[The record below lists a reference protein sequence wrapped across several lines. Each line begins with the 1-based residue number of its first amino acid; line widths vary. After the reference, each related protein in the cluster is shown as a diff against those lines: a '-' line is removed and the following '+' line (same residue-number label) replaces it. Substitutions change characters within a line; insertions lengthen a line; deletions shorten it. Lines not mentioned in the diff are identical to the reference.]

1 MSYDDKKLVTLLES
15 TLNPTLRKQAEE
27 ELTAIHNAV
36 GFSTTL
42 LQLVM
47 SDQVQMPVRQA
58 GAIYLKNLINQF
70 WLERRVDKPNE
81 PMPYS
86 LQDSDR
92 NTIRDNLIEAVIHS
106 PDPIRAQL
114 IVCVRTISQQDFPE
128 KWPGIIDKVHHFIQ
142 TNDINSWYG
151 ALQAYYQLCK
161 IFEYKS
167 TKDRE
172 AYHKAMRHL
181 LPMFLERL
189 CQLVEDQSDASVLA
203 QKQILKIFFTFIQF
217 ILPLDVLDQTAVAN
231 WIEVCNMIL
240 VRAVPD
246 HVEQIDR
253 EERQELSWW
262 KVKKWSIRILNRIF
276 DRYGTPSNAGKE
288 YAEFANFFLKGYS
301 TTILTSILKILE
313 QYRNGQYVSPRVL
326 QQSIIYIE
334 YAVVPPFTWKF
345 MKPHMLVIIQEI
357 LYPLLCHTDEDED
370 LFENDPVE
378 YIKTKY
384 DVFEDFVSPVNAAR
398 QLVFHVCNKRKVVLE
413 QAMVFSMQVL
423 QNQALPPRQKDG
435 ILHIIGAVAPVLLKK
450 NLYKDQVEMMLVSYV
465 FPEFQSQYGFLRA
478 RACWVL
484 KSFAR
489 VSFKNPENLL
499 IACNA
504 IKHCILNDTCLPVN
518 VEACCA
524 LQEILN
530 EDEMDVEP
538 AVKECVGQNIRDI
551 MLKMLNLIRDTEN
564 DDVSNVIQR
573 LIYVYEEEISSFAVE
588 IMTHLAETFL
598 NVVKS
603 AEEQEEDSEA
613 RDDKTLTAVGILSTI
628 DSILAVME
636 GKLEILVELEKIVLP
651 VIYAIIQNG
660 MMDFYEELFSLVC
673 TLTARQIDDAMWSL
687 LGLLYDI
694 FQNDAADYFT
704 ELMPVLHNYVMV
716 DTPAF
721 LSDPSRL
728 EIIFKMIK
736 QVLNANIDDDE
747 AESHAAKLLEIIIL
761 QCHHKI
767 DNVLPTLLQLVF
779 ERLGREIVSTELRTM
794 CLQVVIAGLWCNTEV
809 VLQVLDQASAVQ
821 NNGRSVLLDFLQK
834 WLNDIDCFFGLH
846 DRKICTLG
854 LCTLLQ
860 LATKRPHDVA
870 QIAGKILPSTC
881 NLLENLEKVY
891 AARALEGSDDEYEE
905 VDADFD
911 EVDTEDEE
919 DDKKVSSKGKMAG
932 IENIKEDGKIGDESD
947 DSDLDDSDDDDYDE
961 YDKTLLENYNS
972 CIDENDEIDEFVVF
986 KETLQNLQTSEPEFY
1001 QVITSS
1007 LTPDQ
1012 CKAVQQFITTANR
1025 RVSEK
1030 ESRKILA
1037 SGGYS
1042 FTNFNVPQAFNF
1054 GMGENQTFPS
1064 PI

>member
-15 TLNPTLRKQAEE
+15 TLNPNLRKQAEE
-27 ELTAIHNAV
+27 ELGLIHNVV
-36 GFSTTL
+36 GFSTSL

-47 SDQVQMPVRQA
+47 SEQVQMPVRQA
-58 GAIYLKNLINQF
+58 GAIYLKNLVNQF
-70 WLERRVDKPNE
+70 WLERKVDKPNE
-81 PMPYS
+81 LMPYS
-86 LQDSDR
+86 LKESDR
-92 NTIRDNLIEAVIHS
+92 VTIRDNLIEAVIHS

-114 IVCVRTISQQDFPE
+114 IVCVRTVSQHDFPE
-128 KWPGIIDKVHHFIQ
+128 KWPGIIDKVHQFIQ

-151 ALQAYYQLCK
+151 VLQAYYQLCK
-161 IFEYKS
+161 IYEYKS

-172 AYHKAMRHL
+172 AYHKAMTVL

-189 CQLVEDQSDASVLA
+189 CQLVDDQSDLSVLT

-217 ILPLDVLDQTAVAN
+217 ILPLDVLDKTAVAN
-231 WIEVCNMIL
+231 WIEVCNVIL
-240 VRAVPD
+240 GKAVPD

-253 EERQELSWW
+253 DERQELSWW

-276 DRYGTPSNAGKE
+276 DRYGTPANAGKE

-301 TTILTSILKILE
+301 TTILTTILKLLE

-326 QQSIIYIE
+326 QQCIIYIE

-345 MKPHMLVIIQEI
+345 MKPHMLIIIQEI
-357 LYPLLCHTDEDED
+357 LYPLMCHTDEDED

-413 QAMVFSMQVL
+413 QAMAFCIQVL
-423 QNQALPPRQKDG
+423 QNPQLAPRQKDG

-450 NLYKDQVEMMLVSYV
+450 SMYKDQVEMMLVTYV
-465 FPEFQSQYGFLRA
+465 FPEFQSPHGFLRA

-484 KSFAR
+484 KSFAK
-489 VSFKNPENLL
+489 VTFKLKENLL
-499 IACNA
+499 NACNN
-504 IKHCILNDTCLPVN
+504 IKNCILNDQCLPVN

-524 LQEILN
+524 LQELLN
-530 EDEMDVEP
+530 EEEMDVDADVKANV
-538 AVKECVGQNIRDI
+538 AVHIRDI

-603 AEEQEEDSEA
+603 ADEQEEDSEA
-613 RDDKTLTAVGILSTI
+613 KDDKTLTAVGILSTI
-628 DSILAVME
+628 DSILSVME
-636 GKLEILVELEKIVLP
+636 GKLEILIELEKIVLP
-651 VIYAIIQNG
+651 VIYSIIQNG
-660 MMDFYEELFSLVC
+660 MMDFYEELFSLIC
-673 TLTARQIDDAMWSL
+673 TLTARQVDDNMWSI
-687 LGLLYDI
+687 LGLIYDI

-716 DTPAF
+716 DTQAF
-721 LSDPSRL
+721 LSDPTRL
-728 EIIFKMIK
+728 EIVFKMIK
-736 QVLNANIDDDE
+736 QVLNANVDDDE
-747 AESHAAKLLEIIIL
+747 AETHAAKLLEIIIL
-761 QCHHKI
+761 QCHGKI

-794 CLQVVIAGLWCNTEV
+794 CLQVVVAGLWCNTEV
-809 VLQVLDQASAVQ
+809 VLQVFDQASHAQ
-821 NNGRSVLLDFLQK
+821 NNGRSVLLDFLEK
-834 WLNDIDCFFGLH
+834 WLSDIDCFFGLH
-846 DRKICTLG
+846 DRKICALG

-860 LATKRPHDVA
+860 LATKRPHDA
-870 QIAGKILPSTC
+870 SQIAGKILPSAC

-891 AARALEGSDDEYEE
+891 AARAQEDADDAYEE

-911 EVDTEDEE
+911 EVETDEEE
-919 DDKKVSSKGKMAG
+919 DDKKVTSKGKMTG
-932 IENIKEDGKIGDESD
+932 IEDSKEGIVDGDSD
-947 DSDLDDSDDDDYDE
+947 DSDFDDSDDEDYDE
-961 YDKTLLENYNS
+961 YDRTMLENYNS
-972 CIDENDEIDEFVVF
+972 CIDENDDIDEFVVF
-986 KETLQNLQTSEPEFY
+986 KDTLQALQVSEPDFY
-1001 QVITSS
+1001 TLITSS

-1012 CKAVQQFITTANR
+1012 CKSVQQFITTANR
-1025 RVSEK
+1025 RMSEK

-1054 GMGENQTFPS
+1054 AGQQTTTFS
-1064 PI
+1064 PQ

>member
-15 TLNPTLRKQAEE
+15 TLNPNLRKQAED
-27 ELTAIHNAV
+27 ELALIHNLV
-36 GFSTTL
+36 GFSTNL

-58 GAIYLKNLINQF
+58 GAIYLKNMVNQF
-70 WLERRVDKPNE
+70 WLERSIDKPNE
-81 PMPYS
+81 LMPNS
-86 LQDSDR
+86 LQESDR
-92 NTIRDNLIEAVIHS
+92 VTIRDNLIEAVIHS

-128 KWPGIIDKVHHFIQ
+128 KWPSIIDKVHQFIQ

-161 IFEYKS
+161 IYEYKS
-167 TKDRE
+167 SKDRE
-172 AYHKAMRHL
+172 AYHKAMQVL

-189 CQLVEDQSDASVLA
+189 CQLVEDQSDLSVLT

-217 ILPLDVLDQTAVAN
+217 ILPLDVLDKNSIAN
-231 WIEVCNMIL
+231 WIEVCNVIL
-240 VRAVPD
+240 TRPVPD

-253 EERQELSWW
+253 DERQDLSWW

-276 DRYGTPSNAGKE
+276 DRYGTPANAGKE
-288 YAEFANFFLKGYS
+288 YAEFAQYFLKGYA
-301 TTILTSILKILE
+301 TNICTSVLKMLE

-326 QQSIIYIE
+326 QQCIIYIE
-334 YAVVPPFTWKF
+334 YAVVPVFTWKF
-345 MKPHMLVIIQEI
+345 LKPHMLVIIQEI
-357 LYPLLCHTDEDED
+357 LYPLMCHTDEDQD

-398 QLVFHVCNKRKVVLE
+398 QLVFVVCNKRKVVLE
-413 QAMVFSMQVL
+413 QAMVFAMQVL
-423 QNQALPPRQKDG
+423 QNQALDARQKDG

-450 NLYKDQVEMMLVSYV
+450 NMYKDQVETMLVNYV
-465 FPEFQSQYGFLRA
+465 FPEFTSQHGFLRA

-484 KSFAR
+484 KSFAK
-489 VSFKNPENLL
+489 VSFKSQENLMH
-499 IACNA
+499 ACNSVKA
-504 IKHCILNDTCLPVN
+504 CILNDNCLPVN

-524 LQEILN
+524 LQELLN
-530 EDEMDVEP
+530 EEEMEVD
-538 AVKECVGQNIRDI
+538 AGVKENIGQHIREI

-573 LIYVYEEEISSFAVE
+573 LIYVYEDEISSFAVE

-598 NVVKS
+598 SVVKS
-603 AEEQEEDSEA
+603 AEEQEEDSDA
-613 RDDKTLTAVGILSTI
+613 KDDKTLTAVGILSTI
-628 DSILAVME
+628 DSILSVME

-660 MMDFYEELFSLVC
+660 MMDFYEELFSLIC
-673 TLTARQIDDAMWSL
+673 TLTARQIDDNMWSIL
-687 LGLLYDI
+687 TLIYDI

-721 LSDPSRL
+721 LSDPTRL

-736 QVLNANIDDDE
+736 QVLNANVDDDE

-761 QCHHKI
+761 QCHNKI
-767 DNVLPTLLQLVF
+767 DHVLPTLLQLVF
-779 ERLGREIVSTELRTM
+779 ERLSREIVSTELRTM

-821 NNGRSVLLDFLQK
+821 NNGRSLLLDFVDK
-834 WLNDIDCFFGLH
+834 WFNDIDCFFGLH
-846 DRKICTLG
+846 DRKICALG
-854 LCTLLQ
+854 MCTLLQ
-860 LATKRPHDVA
+860 LATTRPHDVA

-891 AARALEGSDDEYEE
+891 AARAQEGSDDEYEE
-905 VDADFD
+905 VDDLAD
-911 EVDTEDEE
+911 ESSDEE
-919 DDKKVSSKGKMAG
+919 EEEKKVSLKGKGGMTG
-932 IENIKEDGKIGDESD
+932 IEDIKDVADDTD
-947 DSDLDDSDDDDYDE
+947 DSDLDDDSDDEYDE
-961 YDKTLLENYNS
+961 YDRTLLENYNS
-972 CIDENDEIDEFVVF
+972 CIDENDEVDEFVVF
-986 KETLQNLQTSEPEFY
+986 KDTLQALQMNQPDFY
-1001 QVITSS
+1001 SVITSS

-1012 CKAVQQFITTANR
+1012 CKAIQQFITTANR
-1025 RVSEK
+1025 RMSEK

-1054 GMGENQTFPS
+1054 SNNNNTTFS
-1064 PI
+1064 PQ